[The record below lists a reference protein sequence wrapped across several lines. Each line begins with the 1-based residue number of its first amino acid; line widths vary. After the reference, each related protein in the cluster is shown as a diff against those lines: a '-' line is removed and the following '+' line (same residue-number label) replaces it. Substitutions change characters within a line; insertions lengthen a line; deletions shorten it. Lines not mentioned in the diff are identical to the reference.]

1 MQNKFNLDV
10 FKGWWHQMACLY
22 FHNEL
27 GRTSYSTKILS
38 LASLYAI
45 DPLNYSSFIFGHLMF
60 RTSLMA
66 PSGFGVTNLVLV
78 ASCLGTCTSACPR
91 AGTCSLQ
98 ISIPKLFPF
107 YVCGEIK
114 IICELKKFFVKW
126 HQVAFILLFIK
137 QFTVLI

>member
-1 MQNKFNLDV
+1 
-10 FKGWWHQMACLY
+10 MACLY
-22 FHNEL
+22 FHNEH
-27 GRTSYSTKILS
+27 GRPSYSTKILS

-66 PSGFGVTNLVLV
+66 PSGFGVTNLVLAARV
-78 ASCLGTCTSACPR
+78 DSWVQVPSCLGTCTSACPR
-91 AGTCSLQ
+91 AGTCPPQ

-114 IICELKKFFVKW
+114 IICKLKKFFCVKW
-126 HQVAFILLFIK
+126 H
-137 QFTVLI
+137 